1 MKVLLGTTNPS
12 KVKRFKSLLSNY
24 NINFITLKDLQI
36 NDEPQETGN
45 DPRENAIIKA
55 NYYGKYFDLVICND
69 TGLYLEELTMSD
81 KRQPGLNVRTPNG
94 NERLDDDQMIDY
106 YSKLVAE
113 LGGKVS
119 AFYLDGVA
127 VYNRGNVYSYIED
140 IDHATRNSFYMV
152 DKASNIRY
160 PGWPLDSISLN
171 KRTMKYFV
179 EGDNEEEINENIII
193 DEYQKRLVEFLE
205 NGLGLTK

>member
-45 DPRENAIIKA
+45 DPRKNAIIKA

-81 KRQPGLNVRTPNG
+81 KRQPGLNIRTPNG

-106 YSKLVAE
+106 YSNLVAE

-140 IDHATRNSFYMV
+140 IDHATRSSFYMV

>member
-106 YSKLVAE
+106 YSNLVAE

>member
-106 YSKLVAE
+106 YSNLVAE

-179 EGDNEEEINENIII
+179 EGDNEEEINKNIII